1 MRIDRKTLTL
11 IIASLCGTG
20 SSAVTMGQE
29 YSNSSPASS
38 VGRIGD
44 GVAGATPS
52 SVSES
57 VGIGANASAFGSRLS
72 DEVGV
77 TGALPVST
85 SGSFYDPA
93 KQSVPATPVAFDTG
107 SYVESSVGS
116 SCSSGCNSCGVGPL
130 QQAGLSSG
138 WLESETLLWWGRGQT
153 GAPTVVGG
161 NSPTVLPTTVLAGG
175 NSNPVGTNLLLGQRV
190 DLGLWLDDCQS
201 VGVGARGFG
210 ILTNGTTNTITN
222 GGNSTGV
229 SFFNTTIG
237 LPDTYL
243 VNFST
248 GPNSTNTG
256 TIGLRTDTDLIA
268 GELYTKMLL
277 ARDGSAR
284 TDLLSGY
291 TFLRLDNELGI
302 ATSFTDGITNPIQ
315 NGTVFTT
322 NDTFSTKNTF
332 HGGHLGLSNEINRG
346 RFSFSLLGKVALGNM
361 QSRATIAGRYT
372 ETPPNAATV
381 TENRGLF
388 AQSSNIGTLSQNRF
402 TFLPEAGAKIK
413 YQLGRAQF
421 GVGYTLLVLPSVAMA
436 SGQVDRNIDIGGIG
450 GVPAAPL
457 PRFSTETFFL
467 HGVDLGMTIKF

>member
-29 YSNSSPASS
+29 FTNSSPASS

-44 GVAGATPS
+44 GVAAADP
-52 SVSES
+52 
-57 VGIGANASAFGSRLS
+57 SAFGSRLS
-72 DEVGV
+72 DEVGA
-77 TGALPVST
+77 TNALPVST
-85 SGSFYDPA
+85 NGSFFDPA
-93 KQSVPATPVAFDTG
+93 QQQRLPATPVAFDTESYAAG
-107 SYVESSVGS
+107 SYVETGVGS
-116 SCSSGCNSCGVGPL
+116 SCASGCNSCGVGPL

-161 NSPTVLPTTVLAGG
+161 ATPTVLPTTVLAGG

-190 DLGLWLDDCQS
+190 DLGMWLDDCQS

-222 GGNSTGV
+222 GGNSTGL

-291 TFLRLDNELGI
+291 TFLRLDSELGI
-302 ATSFTDGITNPIQ
+302 NTSFTDGITNPIQ

-322 NDTFSTKNTF
+322 SDTFSTKNTF

-402 TFLPEAGAKIK
+402 TFLPEAGAKVR

-450 GVPAAPL
+450 GAPAAPL
-457 PRFSTETFFL
+457 PRFATETYFL
-467 HGVDLGMTIKF
+467 HGVDLGLTFKF